1 MNPNL
6 SEPWSEIE
14 MIRFTNRQKRLEK
27 TGMNDMQAEQLAE
40 RLLYR
45 DRPDSGDDRRVCL
58 ECKHWR
64 NRCLKP
70 VVGHCTVPTMLQK
83 CDGFMAV
90 IVK

>member
-1 MNPNL
+1 MGQGGDWT
-6 SEPWSEIE
+6 EPE
-14 MIRFTNRQKRLEK
+14 MIRFTNRQKRLQK

-58 ECKHWR
+58 ECKNWR
-64 NRCLKP
+64 NKCLTP
-70 VVGHCTVPTMLQK
+70 AVGHCTVPTMLQK

-90 IVK
+90 VV